1 MKKNRN
7 AESRFDGHDDRS
19 DGAGYVLPQ
28 DFEERLERHREASG
42 VTWSALARTI
52 GVDRKPVRRWRTR
65 GVEPSGQIGGK

>member
-7 AESRFDGHDDRS
+7 AEPRFDGHDDRS
-19 DGAGYVLPQ
+19 YVLPQ

-42 VTWSALARTI
+42 LTWSALARTI